1 MSSQTKDF
9 GLPEEEA
16 SHLNELQWEIY
27 IANLQRFATYLHKQ
41 GKDPKKEIGYPENT
55 VKIKIPRFHQ
65 LMKRVWEH
73 EEVTTDFTID
83 HANTLVE
90 ALDDDSFRRTDGDRF
105 SEGSKRKF
113 MDAMRNWFE
122 FQNTDWEPDVTFSDG
137 RATDH
142 ADPFRRSELSELWQ
156 TTLTY
161 KSIPSYNNISPEER
175 DRWKAH
181 LAQELGKPKNEVTPD
196 DWDRVNCDWK
206 IPSLIRTTRGCGW
219 RPDLV
224 GRMEVDWY
232 DPETRTIYIPEGEAP
247 KNESAWKEPLSD
259 ESAMALEKWLAQREN
274 IEKYDGRKEIWL
286 TRKGNPYVSGT
297 LNALLSNLIEES
309 DIEPR
314 GRKLV
319 WYSFRHSIGTYV
331 YNEYTDLRIVAEK
344 LRQNSIKSADR
355 YVHPLPELKQ
365 EASEMM

>member
-1 MSSQTKDF
+1 MSSQAKDV
-9 GLPEEEA
+9 GLPKERINL
-16 SHLNELQWEIY
+16 LNELQWEIY
-27 IANLQRFATYLHKQ
+27 MSNLQHFATYLEEQ
-41 GKDPKKEIGYPENT
+41 GKDPKKEIGYPKNT
-55 VKIKIPRFHQ
+55 VKVKIPRFHQ
-65 LMKRVWEH
+65 LMKRVWEK
-73 EEVTTDFTID
+73 EGATTDFTTNN
-83 HANTLVE
+83 ANTL
-90 ALDDDSFRRTDGDRF
+90 ADGLADDSFRRIDGGRF
-105 SEGSKRKF
+105 SKGSKRKF
-113 MDAMRNWFE
+113 IDVMRNWFD
-122 FQNTDWEPDVTFSDG
+122 FQNMDWEPDVTFSDG

-181 LAQELGKPKNEVTPD
+181 LAQELGKPKAEVTPD

-224 GRMEVDWY
+224 GRMKVDWY
-232 DPETRTIYIPEGEAP
+232 DPETRTIYIPKGEAP

-259 ESAMALEKWLAQREN
+259 ESATALEKWLAQREN
-274 IEKYDGRKEIWL
+274 IEKYDGRREVWL
-286 TRKGNPYVSGT
+286 TRKGNPYGSGT
-297 LNALLSNLIEES
+297 LNDLLRNLIEES

-331 YNEYTDLRIVAEK
+331 YHEYTDLRIVAEK